1 MLMRRAQEDGR
12 PRFSV
17 ADLRAHLM
25 PLLTNL
31 FGALRK
37 PESEEN
43 EYLMKAVTRVI
54 TFVGPE
60 VWALCLQKCSM
71 ALLGCHVPQNA
82 DLLYLHMSALI
93 ASAPPLCAH

>member
-1 MLMRRAQEDGR
+1 MASLCQHAPKGRASQASMLMRRAQEDGR

-60 VWALCLQKCSM
+60 VWALCLQK
-71 ALLGCHVPQNA
+71 
-82 DLLYLHMSALI
+82 
-93 ASAPPLCAH
+93 

>member
-1 MLMRRAQEDGR
+1 MRAPCAAQEDGR
-12 PRFSV
+12 PRFSI
-17 ADLRAHLM
+17 ADLQAHLM

-43 EYLMKAVTRVI
+43 EYLMKAVMRVI

-60 VWALCLQKCSM
+60 VRALAAVS
-71 ALLGCHVPQNA
+71 G
-82 DLLYLHMSALI
+82 SAE
-93 ASAPPLCAH
+93 CAHLF